1 MANLDDLP
9 IKSITEMSTDESIE
23 MLRQIRLSRRIPV
36 KKVPKSTVKRKAK
49 AIEVKNVDADQAAQ
63 LLKILTG
70 G

>member
-1 MANLDDLP
+1 MANLDDLNY
-9 IKSITEMSTDESIE
+9 KSLTEMGTDEAIE

-36 KKVPKSTVKRKAK
+36 KKVTLGRGSKKKPKGVTQISA
-49 AIEVKNVDADQAAQ
+49 NQAEE

>member
-1 MANLDDLP
+1 MANLDDLH
-9 IKSITEMSTDESIE
+9 IKSITEMNTDEAID

-36 KKVPKSTVKRKAK
+36 KKVPKATIKRKAK
-49 AIEVKNVDADQAAQ
+49 AKEVKDVNANQAAE

>member
-1 MANLDDLP
+1 MANLDDLNY
-9 IKSITEMSTDESIE
+9 KSLTEMGTDEAIE

-36 KKVPKSTVKRKAK
+36 KKVTLGRGSKKKPKDVTQISA
-49 AIEVKNVDADQAAQ
+49 NQAEE

>member
-1 MANLDDLP
+1 MANLDNLP
-9 IKSITEMSTDESIE
+9 IKSITEMSTDEAIE

-36 KKVPKSTVKRKAK
+36 KKVPKATVKRKAK